1 MKNDLAVVIPYY
13 KIDFFKETLDSLAHQ
28 TNKNFK
34 VYIGNDA
41 SPNNPTALLSKYE
54 NDFDFEYVAFQ
65 ENLGGKSLVNQ
76 WHRCIDLAK
85 EEEWL
90 MILCDDDTLSENYI
104 EAFYN
109 NISEINSSTAELV
122 RFASQVIDENNNS
135 LSIIVNHPK
144 IENAV
149 DFLFRKLRG
158 GTRSTLSEY
167 IFKKNNVIEIKF
179 KNLPLAWYSDL
190 LGVLE
195 FSHFGNIFT
204 INEALLK
211 FRLSGINITSK
222 TDNHVL
228 KNQATFH
235 FYYYLLHKK
244 SSFFNND
251 QIVVLQKKLEKT
263 FLDNKKNTEFW
274 NLFTKLYRQ
283 KMYFKR
289 YLYFL
294 CKILYLLI
302 RKLVFFVEL

>member
-1 MKNDLAVVIPYY
+1 MKTDLAIVIPYY

-41 SPNNPTALLSKYE
+41 SPNNPSELLSKYE
-54 NDFDFEYVAFQ
+54 NDFDFEYFEFQ
-65 ENLGGKSLVNQ
+65 DNLGSKSLVKQ

-90 MILCDDDTLSENYI
+90 MLLCDDDTITTNYI
-104 EAFYN
+104 EAFHN
-109 NISEINSSTAELV
+109 NINEITNSNVEV
-122 RFASQVIDENNNS
+122 IRYASQVIDENNKS
-135 LSIIVNHPK
+135 LSVEINHPK

-149 DFLFRKLRG
+149 VFLFRKLKG

-167 IFKKNNVIEIKF
+167 VFKKETVLEVKF
-179 KNLPLAWYSDL
+179 KDIPLAWYSDL

-195 FSHFGNIFT
+195 FSHFENIYT

-228 KNQATFH
+228 KNEATFL
-235 FYYYLLHKK
+235 FYYYLLNDNKNH
-244 SSFFNND
+244 FNKEQNAILRD
-251 QIVVLQKKLEKT
+251 RLEKT
-263 FLDNKKNTEFW
+263 ILDNKKNLNFW
-274 NLFTKLYRQ
+274 IKTLNLYATKGWFLQ
-283 KMYFKR
+283 FVTLAFKAIKR
-289 YLYFL
+289 
-294 CKILYLLI
+294 II
-302 RKLVFFVEL
+302 